1 MGVVHEVIAEVED
14 GTGRRI
20 EMGVDVAADSLYD
33 PKDGGSYYYRTTKKA
48 LARQEQMAY
57 ISELRDKYDLFY
69 IEDPLYENDFE
80 GYAELHSSLKGTLI
94 TGDDLYTT
102 DVDRLKRGVAT
113 GSTNGVIMKVNQIG
127 TLWQAQ
133 EFSVWRRA
141 RGKSSPRPTGRA
153 TTRGD
158 TWLTSPWDSGAGS

>member
-1 MGVVHEVIAEVED
+1 
-14 GTGRRI
+14 
-20 EMGVDVAADSLYD
+20 MGVDVAADSLYD

-57 ISELRDKYDLFY
+57 ISELRDRYDLFY
-69 IEDPLYENDFE
+69 IEDPLYEDDFE

-113 GSTNGVIMKVNQIG
+113 ESTNGVIMKVNQIG
-127 TLWQAQ
+127 TLWEAQ
-133 EFSVWRRA
+133 EFSVMAKR

-158 TWLTSPWDSGAGS
+158 TWLTSPWDSGAG